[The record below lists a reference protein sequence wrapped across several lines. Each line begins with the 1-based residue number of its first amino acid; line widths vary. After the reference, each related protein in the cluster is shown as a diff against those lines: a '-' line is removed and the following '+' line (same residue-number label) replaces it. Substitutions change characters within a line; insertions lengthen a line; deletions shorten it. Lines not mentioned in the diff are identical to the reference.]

1 MPFLS
6 RSINQIG
13 KDPDG
18 TNQHRDES
26 LTASFNLQAPSKIP
40 KTEILNES
48 ATNGRAGYTYTDLIS
63 KMPRTE
69 PQGNTKKSFYAKRG
83 KHLFDTVAAFFL
95 ILIFAPL
102 MALIAVLIKLTS
114 RGSVFFS
121 HKRVGLNNKLF
132 VIHKFRSLHVDTPS
146 YSEKPD
152 STEDRRITLIGKWLR
167 KTSLDELPQ
176 LFNVLKGEMSL
187 VGPRPEMPFL
197 AKDYEAWENQR
208 HLVRPGMTGLWQ
220 LSPRRRGTI
229 RDGIPVDLAYIENLS
244 FWNDFKILLRTFK
257 VFWDNNTY

>member
-13 KDPDG
+13 KDVSETG
-18 TNQHRDES
+18 AHRDES
-26 LTASFNLQAPSKIP
+26 LTASLDLQTSLNTQ
-40 KTEILNES
+40 KTGTLVERLS
-48 ATNGRAGYTYTDLIS
+48 
-63 KMPRTE
+63 
-69 PQGNTKKSFYAKRG
+69 SFYAKRG

-102 MALIAVLIKLTS
+102 MIAIAILIKLTS

-121 HKRVGLNNKLF
+121 HKRVGLNNQLF
-132 VIHKFRSLHVDTPS
+132 VIHKFRSLHVDTPT

-152 STEDRRITLIGKWLR
+152 STEDRRITSFGKWLR

-197 AKDYEAWENQR
+197 AKDYEPWENQR
-208 HLVRPGMTGLWQ
+208 HFVRPGMTGLWQ

-229 RDGIPVDLAYIENLS
+229 REGISVDLEYIENLS
-244 FWNDFKILLRTFK
+244 LWNDFKILLRTFK
-257 VFWDNNTY
+257 VFWDSNTY